1 VCKPVEQTRH
11 ISKTLPKTNTAEKKS
26 NSNNYTKLAFLLFC
40 RERDKVSLAAADGR
54 ERDKN
59 KSLEEQLLMFLS
71 GLMNFK
77 LNCFTSTSC
86 RVVEEKK

>member
-1 VCKPVEQTRH
+1 LSKHAISLKHCQRQTPPR
-11 ISKTLPKTNTAEKKS
+11 KKAIPTT
-26 NSNNYTKLAFLLFC
+26 TKLAFLLFC

-77 LNCFTSTSC
+77 LNCFTSTSF